1 MQKGRYSPLKRIT
14 KKILVF
20 FQSFSANKATIFL
33 IFGVLFSVGFFI
45 TSVNAELTIDISR
58 GKHEPLPIAL
68 PDFIGETDEER
79 TMGTELSSIISRNLE
94 SSRLFKPIDPKAFI
108 ETITSIS
115 LTQPKF
121 ADWRLINAKHLV
133 TGKVIVG
140 SDERLSVEFRV
151 WDTIG
156 ERATQGYR
164 FSATNKQY
172 KTLRQLAHIIS
183 DRVYT
188 QLTGEQRGYF
198 ESRIVYVAESG
209 PLDRRIKKLMIM
221 DQDSRNFEELTD
233 GKFLALT
240 PRFSPKPDEITY
252 LSFEKG
258 GPRVYLRNLRSG
270 AEEILGQFKGM
281 TFAPRFSPDGNSVV
295 LTYARDGNSELYEMD
310 LITGK
315 TRQLT
320 KNDAIDTAPS
330 YSPDGRYITFESD
343 RGGSQQIYVMK
354 RDGSESRRITFGK
367 GRYGTP
373 VWSPRGDLIAF
384 TKQRRGQFAIGVI
397 KPSGEGERILI
408 RDYLVESP
416 TWAPNGRVLMFMR
429 QSSRDPE
436 SSELWTLDIALG
448 MPRLVP
454 TPTAASDPAWSP
466 LLTQ

>member
-1 MQKGRYSPLKRIT
+1 MCIR
-14 KKILVF
+14 
-20 FQSFSANKATIFL
+20 
-33 IFGVLFSVGFFI
+33 
-45 TSVNAELTIDISR
+45 
-58 GKHEPLPIAL
+58 
-68 PDFIGETDEER
+68 
-79 TMGTELSSIISRNLE
+79 
-94 SSRLFKPIDPKAFI
+94 
-108 ETITSIS
+108 
-115 LTQPKF
+115 
-121 ADWRLINAKHLV
+121 
-133 TGKVIVG
+133 
-140 SDERLSVEFRV
+140 
-151 WDTIG
+151 
-156 ERATQGYR
+156 
-164 FSATNKQY
+164 
-172 KTLRQLAHIIS
+172 
-183 DRVYT
+183 DR
-188 QLTGEQRGYF
+188 
-198 ESRIVYVAESG
+198 
-209 PLDRRIKKLMIM
+209 
-221 DQDSRNFEELTD
+221 
-233 GKFLALT
+233 
-240 PRFSPKPDEITY
+240 
-252 LSFEKG
+252 
-258 GPRVYLRNLRSG
+258 
-270 AEEILGQFKGM
+270 
-281 TFAPRFSPDGNSVV
+281 
-295 LTYARDGNSELYEMD
+295 YEMD

-315 TRQLT
+315 TKQLT